1 MHSSLRLSALSR
13 FLESP
18 APSHTHFPV
27 LDSPATSI
35 PWPGASLA
43 GKKCSCS
50 GGDLPLARGTLH
62 SRRASRPRSRLI
74 DGRVDCDQ
82 FHHCDPH

>member
-1 MHSSLRLSALSR
+1 MHSSLGLSALSR

-50 GGDLPLARGTLH
+50 GGDLPPGARHAPLAQ
-62 SRRASRPRSRLI
+62 SEPPSVKS
-74 DGRVDCDQ
+74 D
-82 FHHCDPH
+82 